1 MMQEHEKKW
10 IEWRQMGR
18 IEMPS
23 GAPWSLVYLRQAQAL
38 NEDAPASEPLKFDVR
53 LAAASATGDDHVEVV
68 GKATAPE
75 LGVFFSVAEREI
87 RKRFH
92 SGEWTSGKVYEL

>member
-10 IEWRQMGR
+10 IEWRQMGGSR
-18 IEMPS
+18 CPP
-23 GAPWSLVYLRQAQAL
+23 ARPWSLVYLRQAQAL
-38 NEDAPASEPLKFDVR
+38 NEGAPPLSR
-53 LAAASATGDDHVEVV
+53 SSSTCGSRASATGDDHVEVV

-92 SGEWTSGKVYEL
+92 SGEWTFGKVYEL